1 MRIFKFQVFFLLLVV
16 FSLAIFLPSF
26 SENAF
31 GQGNVMQDLSCTGC
45 VNIPNEQDLVIHKNL
60 GLPLIMWTN
69 DFQYIFDH
77 NSRVSIIGYSNL
89 NNPLSPITLIVTD
102 PIGNVVTIDQLMPQG
117 AKDFQFELNTS
128 GPLWKKDGMYIVKI
142 QAGPTS
148 TVYRL
153 SLELLPGELG
163 NKFQCRTGEIVTPGD
178 NGGQYCIPFEATGE
192 ITDVEG
198 FLKTR
203 STTLVLN
210 VRGNSIDTFY
220 VDIDRVLLN
229 SKSGDGRDTAF
240 VVLLNGLPVDF
251 EEHSSNFENHR
262 RLAISYTPDREGTIE
277 IIGTHAIPEFGTIAL
292 LILVIA
298 ITSIL
303 VISRKGTLLNGTL
316 RI

>member
-1 MRIFKFQVFFLLLVV
+1 MRIRFQVFFLLLSV
-16 FSLAIFLPSF
+16 FSLAIFLPSSF
-26 SENAF
+26 DNAF
-31 GQGNVMQDLSCTGC
+31 GQMGNVMQDVSCFGC
-45 VNIPNEQDLVIHKNL
+45 VNIENQQDLEIHKKL

-77 NSRVSIIGYSNL
+77 NSIVSIIGYSNL
-89 NNPLSPITLIVTD
+89 NNPLAPITLTVTD
-102 PIGNVVTIDQLMPQG
+102 PIGNVVTIDQIMPQG
-117 AKDFQFELNTS
+117 AKDFKFQLNTS

-142 QAGPTS
+142 QAGPTA
-148 TVYRL
+148 TVYKL
-153 SLELLPGELG
+153 ALDLLPGDLG
-163 NKFQCRTGEIVTPGD
+163 SKFQCKTSEIVAQGD
-178 NGGQYCIPFEATGE
+178 NGGQYCIPFNASGE
-192 ITDVEG
+192 ITDIEG
-198 FLKTR
+198 FLKTS

-210 VRGNSIDTFY
+210 VRGNDINTFY

-262 RLAISYTPDREGTIE
+262 RLAISYPPDREGTIE
-277 IIGTHAIPEFGTIAL
+277 IIGTSAIPEFGTIAL

-303 VISRKGTLLNGTL
+303 VISRKGTFLNGTL

>member
-1 MRIFKFQVFFLLLVV
+1 MRIRFQVFFLLLSV
-16 FSLAIFLPSF
+16 FSLAIFLPSSF
-26 SENAF
+26 DNAF
-31 GQGNVMQDLSCTGC
+31 GQMGNVMQDVSCFGC
-45 VNIPNEQDLVIHKNL
+45 VNIENQQDLDIHKTI

-69 DFQYIFDH
+69 NFQYIYDH
-77 NSRVSIIGYSNL
+77 NSIVSINGYSNL

-102 PIGNVVTIDQLMPQG
+102 PIGNVVTIDQIMPQG
-117 AKDFQFELNTS
+117 AKDFKFQLNTF
-128 GPLWKKDGMYIVKI
+128 GEMWKKDGMYIVKI

-148 TVYRL
+148 TVYKL
-153 SLELLPGELG
+153 ALELIPGELG
-163 NKFQCRTGEIVTPGD
+163 SQFQCRTGEIVTTGD
-178 NGGQYCIPFEATGE
+178 NAGQYCIPFEAAGE
-192 ITDVEG
+192 IKNIDG
-198 FLKTR
+198 FLKTS

-210 VRGNSIDTFY
+210 VRGQGIDTFY

-262 RLAISYTPDREGTIE
+262 RLAISYPPDRAGTIE
-277 IIGTHAIPEFGTIAL
+277 IIGTSAIPEFGTIAL

-303 VISRKGTLLNGTL
+303 VISRKGTLFSGTL

>member
-45 VNIPNEQDLVIHKNL
+45 VNIPNEKDLKIHKNL

-89 NNPLSPITLIVTD
+89 NNPLAPITVRVTD
-102 PIGNVVTIDQLMPQG
+102 PIGNLVTIDQLMPQG

-153 SLELLPGELG
+153 TLELLPGELG
-163 NKFQCRTGEIVTPGD
+163 SKFQCRTGEIVTPGD

-210 VRGNSIDTFY
+210 VRGNGIDTFY

-229 SKSGDGRDTAF
+229 SKSGDGRDTTF

-262 RLAISYTPDREGTIE
+262 RLAISHTPDREGTIE

-303 VISRKGTLLNGTL
+303 VISRKGTLLSGTL

>member
-16 FSLAIFLPSF
+16 FSLTIFLPSPW
-26 SENAF
+26 ENAL

-45 VNIPNEQDLVIHKNL
+45 VNIPNEQDLEIHKKL
-60 GLPLIMWTN
+60 GIPLIMWTN
-69 DFQYIFDH
+69 NFQYIYDH
-77 NSRVSIIGYSNL
+77 NSIVSIKGYSNL
-89 NNPLSPITLIVTD
+89 NNPLAPITVRVTD
-102 PIGNVVTIDQLMPQG
+102 PIGNLVTIDQLMPQG
-117 AKDFQFELNTS
+117 AQDFQFQLNTS

-163 NKFQCRTGEIVTPGD
+163 SKFQCRTGEIVTPGD
-178 NGGQYCIPFEATGE
+178 DGGQYCIPFSATGE
-192 ITDVEG
+192 ITGVEG

-210 VRGNSIDTFY
+210 IRGQGVDTFY

-229 SKSGDGRDTAF
+229 SKSGDGRDTTF

-277 IIGTHAIPEFGTIAL
+277 IIGTSAIPEFGTIAL

-303 VISRKGTLLNGTL
+303 VISRKGTLFSGTL

>member
-45 VNIPNEQDLVIHKNL
+45 VNIPNEKDLVIHKNL

-89 NNPLSPITLIVTD
+89 NNPLAPITVRVTD
-102 PIGNVVTIDQLMPQG
+102 PIGNLVTIDQLMPQG
-117 AKDFQFELNTS
+117 AKDFKFQLNTS

-178 NGGQYCIPFEATGE
+178 NGGQYCIPFDATGE
-192 ITDVEG
+192 ITSVEG

-210 VRGNSIDTFY
+210 VRGNGIDTFY

-229 SKSGDGRDTAF
+229 SKSGDGRDTTF

-262 RLAISYTPDREGTIE
+262 RLAISHPPDREGTIE

-303 VISRKGTLLNGTL
+303 VISRKGTLLSGTL